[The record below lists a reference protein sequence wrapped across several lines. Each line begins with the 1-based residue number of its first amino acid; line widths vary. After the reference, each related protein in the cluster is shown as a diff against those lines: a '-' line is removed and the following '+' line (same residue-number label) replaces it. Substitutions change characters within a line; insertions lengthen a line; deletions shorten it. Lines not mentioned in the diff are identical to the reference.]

1 MSTPSTK
8 LCVLISGNGSNLQ
21 AIIDN
26 ISAEK
31 LDAEICGVIS
41 NRPNAYG
48 LTRAQ
53 EAGIKA
59 ISLDHMQ
66 HDSRE
71 SYDKA
76 LTLTRAQEAGIKAI
90 SLDHMQHDS
99 RESYDKALQAEIE
112 SLNPDYIVLAGFMRI
127 LTPEFVN
134 TFSGKLVNI
143 HPSLLPKYKG
153 LKTHQQAIDNGD
165 EEHGVSVHFVTPE
178 LDGGPVIIQSRVPV
192 FEDDT
197 AVDLADR
204 VQEQERRIYPLV
216 LSWFSAGR
224 LKMVNNKAILD
235 EQELPESGYANE

>member
-1 MSTPSTK
+1 MSTPSTR

-26 ISAEK
+26 ISAEN

-53 EAGIKA
+53 EAGI
-59 ISLDHMQ
+59 
-66 HDSRE
+66 
-71 SYDKA
+71 
-76 LTLTRAQEAGIKAI
+76 TAI

-153 LKTHQQAIDNGD
+153 LNTHQQAIDNGD

>member
-76 LTLTRAQEAGIKAI
+76 L
-90 SLDHMQHDS
+90 
-99 RESYDKALQAEIE
+99 QAEIE

-153 LKTHQQAIDNGD
+153 LNTHQQAIDNGD
-165 EEHGVSVHFVTPE
+165 EEHGVSVHFVTTE